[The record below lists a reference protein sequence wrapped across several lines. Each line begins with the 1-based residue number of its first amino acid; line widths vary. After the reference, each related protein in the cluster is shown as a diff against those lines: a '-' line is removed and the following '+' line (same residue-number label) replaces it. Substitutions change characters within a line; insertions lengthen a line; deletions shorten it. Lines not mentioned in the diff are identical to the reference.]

1 MGHVFISYA
10 RKDLAEVNKILEHLK
25 QAKLD
30 LWVDQESIG
39 PGDQIP
45 ANIAKAIL
53 EAEKQGNRISTFE
66 DCQQIV
72 IIPSCLQSFG
82 MNATFG
88 RFFIFEQI
96 ERQMAQDG

>member
-1 MGHVFISYA
+1 MMSLCGAVQAQAFLQVCQSTVCRFR
-10 RKDLAEVNKILEHLK
+10 RKNRQLVNMIIE
-25 QAKLD
+25 AGAD
-30 LWVDQESIG
+30 M
-39 PGDQIP
+39 
-45 ANIAKAIL
+45 AKAV
-53 EAEKQGNRISTFE
+53 ANQGNRISTFE